1 MSRITDE
8 RLESLLESYY
18 AADPGDPPE
27 IKAEGRDK
35 KVLPFTKR
43 RVIAAAACLALA
55 SAIGV
60 SAFIILNKP
69 VVKTVAPDATV
80 QTETAAKTE
89 TVEAVA
95 PTDSTASAKTEK
107 PTQKNTPSENDAP
120 TAVPGYGQALSAPDT
135 PVPGTSGDSQ
145 TPRQPTQAASEAGS
159 SGEKP
164 TEKASPTEA
173 ETSAATS
180 APEPTAPDDPTV
192 GPTDNGELA
201 PVNVKAEWEDY
212 VAHQSLYGV
221 VDQSMLTGSGKVY
234 FRIFAFD
241 GSPIGDEELFSE
253 SNLAY
258 LDPYQYNTL
267 KASYYLGG
275 LEEEISKIR
284 QGDCLTYCFYNEDG
298 DVICTR
304 IKIF

>member
-1 MSRITDE
+1 MSKITDE

-18 AADPGDPPE
+18 AADVGDPPE
-27 IKAEGRDK
+27 IKADGRDK
-35 KVLPFTKR
+35 KVLPFAKR

-55 SAIGV
+55 SAIGA
-60 SAFIILNKP
+60 SAFMIFNKP
-69 VVKTVAPDATV
+69 IVKTVAPEATV
-80 QTETAAKTE
+80 QTETAANTE
-89 TVEAVA
+89 TGEAVA
-95 PTDSTASAKTEK
+95 PTDSPSSAKAEK
-107 PTQKNTPSENDAP
+107 PAQKNTPSENDAP
-120 TAVPGYGQALSAPDT
+120 TEAPGNGANTYDLNT
-135 PVPGTSGDSQ
+135 PVPGTPEGSQ
-145 TPRQPTQAASEAGS
+145 TPRQATEAAFEAGS

-164 TEKASPTEA
+164 TEKAFPTEA
-173 ETSAATS
+173 VTS
-180 APEPTAPDDPTV
+180 APEPAFAEEPTV
-192 GPTDNGELA
+192 EPTDNGELA

-221 VDQSMLTGSGKVY
+221 VDQGMLTGSGKAY

-241 GSPIGDEELFSE
+241 GSPIGEEELFSE

-258 LDPYQYNTL
+258 LEPYQYNTL

-298 DVICTR
+298 EVICKR